1 MKKTN
6 VIGIILAICI
16 VAFLLILVI
25 TIINYDPV
33 KKEKQEINNTL
44 STDQMINL
52 LKYANYHLRDFDVEQ
67 STQLDEKYMV
77 LFALDYI
84 QVAKQNVKIEYTSE
98 YRIVLKT
105 AIDEAVKHIF
115 DKSIDYSKLEF
126 ELKDDKV
133 YVTNY
138 PIGTDAQIY
147 KFKTRE
153 YDEKAGIYTVY
164 IDCLEASG
172 SDFSEIIEGSVTEYE
187 EKYVFSTMVF
197 KYIEKENRRV
207 LLAYSLEYKK

>member
-6 VIGIILAICI
+6 IIGVLLAICI
-16 VAFLLILVI
+16 VAFLVTLVI
-25 TIINYDPV
+25 IIINNDPA
-33 KKEKQEINNTL
+33 KKEKEEINNKL

-52 LKYANYHLRDFDVEQ
+52 LKYANYHLRDFNELK
-67 STQLDEKYMV
+67 SIKMDEKYMV

-84 QVAKQNVKIEYTSE
+84 QVAKQDIKIEYTSE

-115 DKSIDYSKLEF
+115 DKSIDYSNLEF

-153 YDEKAGIYTVY
+153 YDETTGIYTVY
-164 IDCLEASG
+164 IDCLEANG
-172 SDFSEIIEGSVTEYE
+172 SDFSEIVEGSVTEYE
-187 EKYVFSTMVF
+187 EEYVFSTMVF
-197 KYIEKENRRV
+197 KYLEKENRRV
-207 LLAYSLEYKK
+207 LVAYSLEYKK